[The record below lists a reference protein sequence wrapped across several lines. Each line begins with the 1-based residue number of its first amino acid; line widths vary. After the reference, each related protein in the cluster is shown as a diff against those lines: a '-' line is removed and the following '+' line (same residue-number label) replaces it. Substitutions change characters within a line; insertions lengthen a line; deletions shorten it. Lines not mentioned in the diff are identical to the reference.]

1 MLIVL
6 VQLPPVQALIGS
18 QAANALKNKFGTE
31 VSIGKVNLGFLNRII
46 IDDVMMKDQQ
56 GDSMIY
62 ASRISV
68 KVDLLPLKE
77 GKISISSAQ
86 LFGLNANL
94 YKQNA
99 KSKTNFQFLLDS
111 LASKDTTKHTP
122 LDLHIGSIIIRHGAI
137 AYNQRD
143 VAAINGVFSPKHIG
157 IRELSTHITLD
168 HLTDTDIHLAI
179 KKLSFLDKSG
189 LQLKDLRFKL
199 DINQQEAILKNFRLA
214 LPHSQV
220 ELMDLHATYRMQDGK
235 IVMPSLQFKGGIKP
249 SQVTLSDIAS
259 LVPTLRKF
267 NDELTLGCNF
277 SGTST
282 SLRCPNIHLKTRSGS
297 ILFNA
302 NGKIAN
308 FDFASKKEKN
318 KTATDAASMRRKKD
332 LHWNVN
338 INALRLSG
346 EGIKQIAKNFGKKI
360 NIPQEVLRL
369 GDIYY
374 KGIVYGKEQ
383 SLGTQGNLHTD
394 VGNVSLKAE
403 KKGENLMAH
412 IDTKGIQLD
421 KILNSK
427 QLGILTATLD
437 VHGTK
442 KHLFAKG
449 SIPRFDFNKYNYRNI
464 KVDGS
469 YNQGL
474 LDGLATIADPNID
487 LQVSGQYNI
496 KKKQYAA
503 TVNINHLQPS
513 ILGVKMADPSYTLD
527 NISVS
532 AKNEGSDSY
541 FDLAAPF
548 ADIHVKG
555 QYDYA
560 TLYQSCKNLVASKLP
575 TLPGIGK
582 ISNQAKNNFS
592 INLEIR
598 STEILRRMLG
608 IPLEINSPIYADGM
622 ISDKDK
628 AANLYANIPGFEYN
642 GKAFS
647 SGLVNVHTQGDTLK
661 LNASIQQGAQGLLD
675 LSSTSRRQQPT
686 IPSPLSCITTT
697 APRNCL

>member
-1 MLIVL
+1 
-6 VQLPPVQALIGS
+6 
-18 QAANALKNKFGTE
+18 
-31 VSIGKVNLGFLNRII
+31 
-46 IDDVMMKDQQ
+46 
-56 GDSMIY
+56 
-62 ASRISV
+62 
-68 KVDLLPLKE
+68 
-77 GKISISSAQ
+77 
-86 LFGLNANL
+86 
-94 YKQNA
+94 
-99 KSKTNFQFLLDS
+99 
-111 LASKDTTKHTP
+111 
-122 LDLHIGSIIIRHGAI
+122 
-137 AYNQRD
+137 
-143 VAAINGVFSPKHIG
+143 
-157 IRELSTHITLD
+157 
-168 HLTDTDIHLAI
+168 
-179 KKLSFLDKSG
+179 
-189 LQLKDLRFKL
+189 
-199 DINQQEAILKNFRLA
+199 
-214 LPHSQV
+214 
-220 ELMDLHATYRMQDGK
+220 
-235 IVMPSLQFKGGIKP
+235 
-249 SQVTLSDIAS
+249 
-259 LVPTLRKF
+259 
-267 NDELTLGCNF
+267 
-277 SGTST
+277 
-282 SLRCPNIHLKTRSGS
+282 
-297 ILFNA
+297 
-302 NGKIAN
+302 
-308 FDFASKKEKN
+308 
-318 KTATDAASMRRKKD
+318 MRRKKD

-496 KKKQYAA
+496 KKNQYAA

-661 LNASIQQGAQGLLD
+661 LNASIQQGAQGTVGPIVNLKAAAANNTLSTQLHYDNRSKKLPVNATLQSLAQFYKNQNDVSTAHISILPSQFKLGDKPWEVHPAEITYSKNHLEIDHIAASHNQQHIIIDGLATPNKEDSIVADLKDVDVAYILNLVNFHSVEFTGKASGKAIIKSIFNDPDAQAHLD
-675 LSSTSRRQQPT
+675 VKEFTFENG
-686 IPSPLSCITTT
+686 PLGILH
-697 APRNCL
+697 ANVGYIRNWNR

>member
-62 ASRISV
+62 ASRISA

-308 FDFASKKEKN
+308 FDFEKEKRPSLEC
-318 KTATDAASMRRKKD
+318 KHQRPQTLRRR
-332 LHWNVN
+332 HQAN
-338 INALRLSG
+338 R
-346 EGIKQIAKNFGKKI
+346 
-360 NIPQEVLRL
+360 QELWQ
-369 GDIYY
+369 
-374 KGIVYGKEQ
+374 E
-383 SLGTQGNLHTD
+383 
-394 VGNVSLKAE
+394 
-403 KKGENLMAH
+403 
-412 IDTKGIQLD
+412 
-421 KILNSK
+421 
-427 QLGILTATLD
+427 
-437 VHGTK
+437 
-442 KHLFAKG
+442 
-449 SIPRFDFNKYNYRNI
+449 NKYST
-464 KVDGS
+464 GS
-469 YNQGL
+469 SAPWRY
-474 LDGLATIADPNID
+474 
-487 LQVSGQYNI
+487 
-496 KKKQYAA
+496 
-503 TVNINHLQPS
+503 
-513 ILGVKMADPSYTLD
+513 IL
-527 NISVS
+527 
-532 AKNEGSDSY
+532 
-541 FDLAAPF
+541 
-548 ADIHVKG
+548 
-555 QYDYA
+555 
-560 TLYQSCKNLVASKLP
+560 
-575 TLPGIGK
+575 
-582 ISNQAKNNFS
+582 
-592 INLEIR
+592 
-598 STEILRRMLG
+598 
-608 IPLEINSPIYADGM
+608 
-622 ISDKDK
+622 
-628 AANLYANIPGFEYN
+628 
-642 GKAFS
+642 
-647 SGLVNVHTQGDTLK
+647 
-661 LNASIQQGAQGLLD
+661 
-675 LSSTSRRQQPT
+675 
-686 IPSPLSCITTT
+686 
-697 APRNCL
+697 